1 MAKKIVKP
9 VKIVPSVE
17 EAKELPIKIVP
28 PPDAE
33 LPPDPN
39 KPVTK

>member
-1 MAKKIVKP
+1 MDKKVLKKVTELEEVAGEAKIV
-9 VKIVPSVE
+9 
-17 EAKELPIKIVP
+17 L

-39 KPVTK
+39 KPVTE